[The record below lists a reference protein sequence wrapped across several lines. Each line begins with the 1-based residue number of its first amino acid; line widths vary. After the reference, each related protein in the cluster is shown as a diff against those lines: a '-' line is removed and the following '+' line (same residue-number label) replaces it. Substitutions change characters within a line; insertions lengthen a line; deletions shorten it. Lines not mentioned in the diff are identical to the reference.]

1 MPTNSTTRNRISNP
15 SPRDARKAER
25 DKKKT
30 SSEVMK
36 KKRKPKN
43 LGFDNTS
50 RPPIGN
56 GNSIAIINSHTDDR
70 LNNSIPMGHQ
80 NNNSSVSHSNFN
92 STGER
97 KHNDPE
103 NRDKSS
109 SESKDSSESKST
121 SSESDDDH
129 HMDDNYRNNTNNGGE
144 SDEDLSHDELVDDD
158 FDCVGKKKPKSQK
171 PIVNNF
177 PSLIIGNAA
186 PATRENNKQLQDKRV
201 SLGSSTL
208 SSRYSHVSRNK
219 SVSET
224 QTAADTRK
232 IEEHMLSKKDTL
244 YKNLSENEIL
254 RIGWYVRDNLFRR
267 VKIVAE
273 TMMKDIIIDV
283 CRVEKINEI
292 EWIDKYND
300 LSHCVKLNLNYRRAY
315 VTKKIR
321 NLLRG
326 KPNISGGLW
335 WIGVHCNSY
344 GQHNHL

>member
-1 MPTNSTTRNRISNP
+1 M
-15 SPRDARKAER
+15 AER

-30 SSEVMK
+30 SIEVVE

-43 LGFDNTS
+43 LGFGNTS

-56 GNSIAIINSHTDDR
+56 GNSIAIINNNTDDR
-70 LNNSIPMGHQ
+70 LNNGIPIGHR
-80 NNNSSVSHSNFN
+80 NNNSSVSRSNFN

-109 SESKDSSESKST
+109 SESKDSSESKSS
-121 SSESDDDH
+121 SSESDEDH
-129 HMDDNYRNNTNNGGE
+129 GMDDNYRNNTNNGDE
-144 SDEDLSHDELVDDD
+144 SDEDLSHDELDQDD

-171 PIVNNF
+171 QIVNKF
-177 PSLIIGNAA
+177 PSLIIGNEAN
-186 PATRENNKQLQDKRV
+186 ATRENDKQRQDKRN

-208 SSRYSHVSRNK
+208 SSRYSHVTRDK

-232 IEEHMLSKKDTL
+232 IEERMLSKKETL
-244 YKNLSENEIL
+244 YSNLSENEIL

-300 LSHCVKLNLNYRRAY
+300 ISHCVKLNLNYRRAY

-326 KPNISGGLW
+326 KPNHISAD
-335 WIGVHCNSY
+335 
-344 GQHNHL
+344 